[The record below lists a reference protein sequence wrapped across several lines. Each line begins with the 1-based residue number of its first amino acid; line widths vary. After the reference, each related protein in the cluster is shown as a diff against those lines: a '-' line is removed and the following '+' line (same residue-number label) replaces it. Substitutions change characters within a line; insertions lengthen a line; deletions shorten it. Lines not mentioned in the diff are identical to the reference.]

1 MDSFTN
7 NGRNAN
13 NASGNENSLGTDLSF
28 DISDYLDTPFDPFTA
43 SAQAQYLPY
52 PQGHQYMG
60 SQDGE
65 HRTLLLLLLSRLDTI
80 ERILA
85 KIDSAVERIKDDLH
99 GFSRDV
105 ISIIRGC
112 GFSESDPSPDEEQGG
127 IV

>member
-1 MDSFTN
+1 MDRFTT
-7 NGRNAN
+7 NGRSAN
-13 NASGNENSLGTDLSF
+13 NDNGNENGLGSDLSF

-43 SAQAQYLPY
+43 PAQAQYLPY
-52 PQGHQYMG
+52 PQSHQYVG

-85 KIDSAVERIKDDLH
+85 KVESAVEKIKDDLH

-112 GFSESDPSPDEEQGG
+112 GFSESDPSPDEEQGD